1 MFFTNRSIAYAVAMM
16 LALAAGNSGLVCAE
30 DSQPVVKQSA
40 PVVDTSKVVPL
51 VGAEQKKV
59 SAEGSDLLNS
69 ASPVGQQLPVG
80 TPDDTASTGASGVPV
95 PSSSGG
101 FFSSLG
107 SLLQNLV
114 RVDVRDKG
122 GKANVDVKAP
132 FVDVQDSGKGNNVNV
147 KAPFVEVQD
156 SGKGDSVNVKA
167 PFVDVQVDKGKSK
180 VKVKT
185 PFFELNK

>member
-1 MFFTNRSIAYAVAMM
+1 MLITNRRIAYALAMM
-16 LALAAGNSGLVCAE
+16 MALVAVASGVVSAE
-30 DSQPVVKQSA
+30 DSQSVVKQSA
-40 PVVDTSKVVPL
+40 PVVDTSKVVPQ

-59 SAEGSDLLNS
+59 SAGQVSDLLNS
-69 ASPVGQQLPVG
+69 ASPVEQQQPIG
-80 TPDDTASTGASGVPV
+80 SGEGAVPV

-101 FFSSLG
+101 SFFSSLG
-107 SLLQNLV
+107 SFLQNLV
-114 RVDVRDKG
+114 RVDVRDKS

-132 FVDVQDSGKGNNVNV
+132 FVDVQDSGKGDNVNV